1 MTKAASWG
9 GFGKVL
15 ANLVVHRCR
24 VIPLVSQAFRC
35 VHNDYPPQ
43 RKALKLE
50 HPITRGMIVW
60 FNKTASSLE
69 RLEVDLR
76 GDVPGCLSQ
85 MLAMAAITAPNLD
98 DLKVCT
104 VCDDG
109 ALLSSISLLSQIKKL
124 SIGDLAFPKKGGLAD
139 LQNLSGL
146 QSLEVDPLSP
156 SEPYILMFGISA
168 SK

>member
-9 GFGKVL
+9 GFGEVL

-98 DLKVCT
+98 DLKYAQFVMT
-104 VCDDG
+104 VHCCP
-109 ALLSSISLLSQIKKL
+109 A
-124 SIGDLAFPKKGGLAD
+124 
-139 LQNLSGL
+139 
-146 QSLEVDPLSP
+146 SP
-156 SEPYILMFGISA
+156 SSA
-168 SK
+168 RSKSFQSEI